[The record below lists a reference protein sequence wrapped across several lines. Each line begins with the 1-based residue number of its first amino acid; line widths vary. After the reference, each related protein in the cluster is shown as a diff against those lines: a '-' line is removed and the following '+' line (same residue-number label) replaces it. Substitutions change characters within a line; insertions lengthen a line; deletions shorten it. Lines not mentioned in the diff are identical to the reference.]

1 MDVGQQAMIV
11 AAVDNGRLVDNCNV
25 DEEQWSGVE
34 VDKVV
39 LGWENL
45 DHSYDQRR
53 LMERVI
59 RERIG

>member
-1 MDVGQQAMIV
+1 MIV